1 MYEEIRG
8 NSVFWVIFISYLS
21 FTKIHITHY
30 TFLYSHCVI
39 LERLLFWSIL
49 TWSPYYKLIINSAI
63 IHCWNKSWILKAIWF
78 CFEKSVKIMQRKVSS
93 TCITYSLMYLIPLS
107 KYFFLKSVS
116 LSIVMF
122 GFYYKWTFYVFTWY
136 CPYKPV
142 SNFEG
147 YPSKIL
153 FFFYLLEFWQFCL
166 VWNFLILAIFYWTIF
181 NF

>member
-8 NSVFWVIFISYLS
+8 NSGFWVIFISYLT

-78 CFEKSVKIMQRKVSS
+78 ALKKVWKSWKERYVAPVLH
-93 TCITYSLMYLIPLS
+93 TSLMYLIPLS

-122 GFYYKWTFYVFTWY
+122 GFYYKWTFYVFTLY

-142 SNFEG
+142 FNFEG

-166 VWNFLILAIFYWTIF
+166 VWNFLILAIFY
-181 NF
+181 

>member
-8 NSVFWVIFISYLS
+8 NSGFWVIFISYLS

-30 TFLYSHCVI
+30 TFLYSHCLI

-78 CFEKSVKIMQRKVSS
+78 CFEKSVKIMKRKVSS

-116 LSIVMF
+116 LSIVDFTISGHFMF
-122 GFYYKWTFYVFTWY
+122 LHCIVLTNL
-136 CPYKPV
+136 CP
-142 SNFEG
+142 
-147 YPSKIL
+147 IL
-153 FFFYLLEFWQFCL
+153 KDILPKFFSSF
-166 VWNFLILAIFYWTIF
+166 IF
-181 NF
+181 